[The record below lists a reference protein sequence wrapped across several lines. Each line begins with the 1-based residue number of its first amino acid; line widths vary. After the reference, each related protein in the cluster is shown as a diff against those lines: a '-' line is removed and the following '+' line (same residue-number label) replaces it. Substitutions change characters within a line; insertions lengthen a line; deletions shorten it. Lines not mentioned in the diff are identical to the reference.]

1 MLDQLSISFSNGRYD
16 LKNIKVSTIDYD
28 VIKNRNQE
36 IDALVGSYNQDG
48 NLVEG
53 TINVSNDGYLVTSLP
68 YQNGYTVLI
77 DGKEVAKEC
86 VNKAF
91 LGAKISKGQHQ
102 IRIIFKAPMKNVG

>member
-1 MLDQLSISFSNGRYD
+1 M
-16 LKNIKVSTIDYD
+16 DYD

-86 VNKAF
+86 NKAF
-91 LGAKISKGQHQ
+91 LGA
-102 IRIIFKAPMKNVG
+102 RF